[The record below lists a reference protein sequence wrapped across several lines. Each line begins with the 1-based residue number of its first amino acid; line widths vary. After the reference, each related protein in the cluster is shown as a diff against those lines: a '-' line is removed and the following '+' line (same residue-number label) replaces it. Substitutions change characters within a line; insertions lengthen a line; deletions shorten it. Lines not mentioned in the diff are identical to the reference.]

1 MNYIFTRPAW
11 QLAIVSGICVGFA
24 YQPWHLGL
32 LVYIGF
38 IPLIHTWF
46 NHRSRDNFKSGYL
59 FGLIYNFISNY
70 WMGVNSGAD
79 FSVVLLSL
87 ISAVVYLALFW
98 GIAGAIIGALRKDVN
113 LYLVLP
119 FLIVCLEWVR
129 SFGPLG
135 YAWGNLALTQT
146 DYLPLLQNIDIV
158 GTYGLTLWIISVN
171 VILYHV
177 VQSGANV
184 KKLSLFTA
192 IIFIGLFISGWGRMQ
207 LFEPK
212 SDSID
217 IAIIQPNVD
226 PNEKWD
232 YTSRQETMMFMD
244 SLYGVAIS
252 LHPDFILFP
261 ETALPTYL
269 RLNNRVRSQLQTK
282 VDASGIPILVGTV
295 DRIIDTNGDK
305 VYFNSAMYLSPSEDY
320 EMYEKIHLV
329 PFAEYDLFPNLFHPL
344 EKLNLNIDR
353 GVFRGGSDY
362 KVFKWNEVQFSDL
375 ICYESSLPR
384 IARQFVQNGAE
395 ILMIQA
401 NDGWLGESAG
411 PYQHFELARLRAIE
425 NRIPVVRS
433 GNTGIS
439 GVILPTG
446 AVQRK
451 IPLGVEAVFKET
463 IPLYTSGSFYSRYG
477 DVFATL
483 CFVIFLIIGPLKC
496 IKKLF

>member
-1 MNYIFTRPAW
+1 MNYILTRPAW
-11 QLAIVSGICVGFA
+11 QLAIVSGICIGLA
-24 YQPWHLGL
+24 YQPWHLGF

-46 NHRSRDNFKSGYL
+46 NHRSGDNFKSGYL
-59 FGLIYNFISNY
+59 FGLIYNLISNY

-79 FSVVLLSL
+79 FSVVFISL
-87 ISAVVYLALFW
+87 ISAVAYLALFW
-98 GIAGAIIGALRKDVN
+98 GIAGAIIGVFRKDVN
-113 LYLVLP
+113 LYLMLP

-158 GTYGLTLWIISVN
+158 GTYGLALWIISIN
-171 VILYHV
+171 VILYHF
-177 VQSGANV
+177 VQTSINI
-184 KKLSLFTA
+184 KKFSLIIA

-207 LFEPK
+207 LFDPK
-212 SDSID
+212 TDSID

-232 YTSRQETMMFMD
+232 YSNRQEMLMFMD
-244 SLYGVAIS
+244 SLYETAMS
-252 LHPDFILFP
+252 LQPDFILFP

-269 RLNNRVRSQLQTK
+269 RLNNRVRSQLQRK

-295 DRIIDTNGDK
+295 DRIIDTSGNK
-305 VYFNSAMYLSPSEDY
+305 VYFNSAMYLRPAGEY

-344 EKLNLNIDR
+344 EKLNLNVDR
-353 GVFRGGSDY
+353 GVFKGGDNY
-362 KVFKWNEVQFSDL
+362 KVFRWNKVQFSDL

-384 IARQFVQNGAE
+384 IARRFVRNGAE
-395 ILMIQA
+395 VLMIQA

-425 NRIPVVRS
+425 NRIPVVRA

-446 AVQRK
+446 EVQRK
-451 IPLGVEAVFKET
+451 IPLGIEAVFKET
-463 IPLYTSGSFYSRYG
+463 IPLYNSGSFYSEYG

-496 IKKLF
+496 IKTLF

>member
-1 MNYIFTRPAW
+1 MNYILRRSAW
-11 QLAIVSGICVGFA
+11 QLAILSGICIGVA
-24 YQPWHLGL
+24 YQPWHLGF

-38 IPLIHTWF
+38 IPLIHIWF
-46 NHRSRDNFKSGYL
+46 NHSASNNFKSGYL

-79 FSVVLLSL
+79 FSVVFISL
-87 ISAVVYLALFW
+87 ISAVAYLALFW
-98 GIAGAIIGALRKDVN
+98 GIAGAIIGVFRKDVN
-113 LYLVLP
+113 LYLMLP
-119 FLIVCLEWVR
+119 FLIVCLEWGR

-158 GTYGLTLWIISVN
+158 GTYGLALWIISIN
-171 VILYHV
+171 VILYHF
-177 VQSGANV
+177 VQTSINI
-184 KKLSLFTA
+184 KKFSLIIA

-207 LFEPK
+207 LFDPK

-217 IAIIQPNVD
+217 IAVIQPNVD

-232 YTSRQETMMFMD
+232 YSNRQETLMFMD
-244 SLYGVAIS
+244 SLYEIAMS
-252 LHPDFILFP
+252 LQPDFILFP

-269 RLNNRVRSQLQTK
+269 RLNNRVRSQLQRK

-295 DRIIDTNGDK
+295 DRIIDTSGNK
-305 VYFNSAMYLSPSEDY
+305 VYFNSAMYLRPAGEY

-353 GVFRGGSDY
+353 GVFKGGDNY
-362 KVFKWNEVQFSDL
+362 KVFKWNKVQFSNL

-384 IARQFVQNGAE
+384 IARRFVRNGAE

-401 NDGWLGESAG
+401 NDGWLGQSAG

-425 NRIPVVRS
+425 NRIPVVRA

-446 AVQRK
+446 KVQRK

-463 IPLYTSGSFYSRYG
+463 IPLYNPGSFYSRYG

>member
-1 MNYIFTRPAW
+1 MNYILTKPTW
-11 QLAIVSGICVGFA
+11 QLAIVSGICIGLA
-24 YQPWHLGL
+24 YQPWHLGF

-46 NHRSRDNFKSGYL
+46 NHSSSDNFKSGYL
-59 FGLIYNFISNY
+59 FGLIYNLISNY
-70 WMGVNSGAD
+70 WMGFNSGAD
-79 FSVVLLSL
+79 FSVVFISL
-87 ISAVVYLALFW
+87 ISAVAYLALFW
-98 GIAGAIIGALRKDVN
+98 GISGAIIGVFRKDVN
-113 LYLVLP
+113 LYLMLP
-119 FLIVCLEWVR
+119 FLIVCLEWGR

-158 GTYGLTLWIISVN
+158 GTYGLALWIISIN
-171 VILYHV
+171 VILYHF
-177 VQSGANV
+177 VQTSINI
-184 KKLSLFTA
+184 KKFSLIIA

-207 LFEPK
+207 LFDPK

-217 IAIIQPNVD
+217 IAVIQPNVD

-232 YTSRQETMMFMD
+232 YSNREEMLMFMD
-244 SLYGVAIS
+244 SLYGIAMS
-252 LHPDFILFP
+252 LQPDFILFP

-269 RLNNRVRSQLQTK
+269 RLNNRVRSQLQRK

-295 DRIIDTNGDK
+295 DRIIDTSGNK
-305 VYFNSAMYLSPSEDY
+305 VYFNSAMYLRPAGEY

-344 EKLNLNIDR
+344 EKLNLNVDR
-353 GVFRGGSDY
+353 GVFKGGNNY
-362 KVFKWNEVQFSDL
+362 KVFKWNKVQFSNL

-384 IARQFVQNGAE
+384 IARRFVRNGAE

-401 NDGWLGESAG
+401 NDGWLGQSAG

-425 NRIPVVRS
+425 NRIPVVRA

-446 AVQRK
+446 KVQRK

-463 IPLYTSGSFYSRYG
+463 IPLYNPGSFYSRYG

>member
-1 MNYIFTRPAW
+1 MNYILRRSAW
-11 QLAIVSGICVGFA
+11 QLAILSGICIGVA
-24 YQPWHLGL
+24 YQPWHLGF

-38 IPLIHTWF
+38 IPLIHIWF
-46 NHRSRDNFKSGYL
+46 NHSASNNFKSGYL

-79 FSVVLLSL
+79 FSVVFISL
-87 ISAVVYLALFW
+87 ISAVAYLALFW
-98 GIAGAIIGALRKDVN
+98 GISGAIIGVFRKDVN
-113 LYLVLP
+113 LYLMLP

-158 GTYGLTLWIISVN
+158 GTYGLALWIISIN
-171 VILYHV
+171 VILYNF
-177 VQSGANV
+177 VQNSINI
-184 KKLSLFTA
+184 KKFSLIIA

-207 LFEPK
+207 LFDPK

-217 IAIIQPNVD
+217 IAVIQPNVD

-232 YTSRQETMMFMD
+232 YSNREEMLMFMD
-244 SLYGVAIS
+244 SLYGIAMS
-252 LHPDFILFP
+252 LQPDFILFP

-269 RLNNRVRSQLQTK
+269 RLNNRVRSQLQRK

-295 DRIIDTNGDK
+295 DRIIDTSGNK
-305 VYFNSAMYLSPSEDY
+305 VYFNSAMYLKPAGEY

-344 EKLNLNIDR
+344 EKLNLNVDR
-353 GVFRGGSDY
+353 GVFKGGDNY
-362 KVFKWNEVQFSDL
+362 KVFKWNKVQFSDL

-384 IARQFVQNGAE
+384 IARRFVRNGAE
-395 ILMIQA
+395 VLMIQA

-425 NRIPVVRS
+425 NRIPVVRA

-446 AVQRK
+446 EVQRK

-463 IPLYTSGSFYSRYG
+463 IPLYNPGSFYSQYG